1 MARFVFR
8 LQPLL
13 RARRLAEQAQQR
25 RVGELEQQRI
35 GLEDTLRRRQQVL
48 ADSKVALR
56 DRLTGTLQLHDL
68 RVHANAAL
76 QVMRQAQRLVL
87 QLAGVH
93 KRLEEARAD
102 LLAATQRRRA
112 LELLRDQRFEQ
123 WRADQNRAEAATLD
137 DLAAAAAARKDRTP

>member
-25 RVGELEQQRI
+25 RVAQLEEQRVD
-35 GLEDTLRRRQQVL
+35 LEDTLRRRQQAL
-48 ADSKVALR
+48 ADSKIALR
-56 DRLTGTLQLHDL
+56 DRLTGTLHVHDL

-76 QVMRQAQRLVL
+76 QVMRQAQQLVL

-112 LELLRDQRFEQ
+112 LELLRDQRFER
-123 WRADQNRAEAATLD
+123 WKADQNRAEAALLD

>member
-25 RVGELEQQRI
+25 RVGEFEQQRI
-35 GLEDTLRRRQQVL
+35 GLEDTLRRQQQVL
-48 ADSKVALR
+48 VDGKVALR
-56 DRLTGTLQLHDL
+56 DRLTGTLQVHDL

-76 QVMRQAQRLVL
+76 QVMHQAQRLVL

-112 LELLRDQRFEQ
+112 LQLLRDQRLEQ
-123 WRADQNRAEAATLD
+123 WRADQNRAEAARLD
-137 DLAAAAAARKDRTP
+137 DLVAAAAAHEDRTP

>member
-13 RARRLAEQAQQR
+13 RARRLAEQTQQR

-35 GLEDTLRRRQQVL
+35 GLEDTLRRRQQAL

-56 DRLTGTLQLHDL
+56 DRLMGTLQLHDL

-76 QVMRQAQRLVL
+76 QVMRQGQRLVL

-112 LELLRDQRFEQ
+112 LELLRDQRLEQ

-137 DLAAAAAARKDRTP
+137 DLATAAAARKDRTP